1 MSYNNNITNS
11 TVSLPVSPPPGSIM
25 AYIGTSEPDG
35 WVICNGQQR
44 SNADGRYNNLIA
56 LTQTNPTGTGSYN
69 STTKVYTPPDYR
81 GAFLRGAGTNATYNY
96 IGHET
101 VGEVQGQMI
110 SDHNHQ
116 ADLVWVYG
124 RQTQGGTDGNREFMT
139 NDINNSQPSN
149 KFGTSY
155 ANNVKGSVGGETR
168 PFNFSI
174 NWIIKL

>member
-1 MSYNNNITNS
+1 
-11 TVSLPVSPPPGSIM
+11 M

-56 LTQTNPTGTGSYN
+56 LIQLNNPAGTGSYN

-96 IGHET
+96 SGHGT

-116 ADLVWVYG
+116 ENMYWVYG
-124 RQTQGGTDGNREFMT
+124 NQTSGGVDGYREFIT
-139 NDINNSQPSN
+139 NDVNNAVFTN

-155 ANNVKGSVGGETR
+155 ANNVQGDVGNETR